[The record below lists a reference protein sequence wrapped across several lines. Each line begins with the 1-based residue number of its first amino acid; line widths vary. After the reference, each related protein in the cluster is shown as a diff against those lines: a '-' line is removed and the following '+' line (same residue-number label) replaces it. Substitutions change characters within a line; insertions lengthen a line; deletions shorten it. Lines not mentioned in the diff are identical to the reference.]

1 VTTAMGA
8 STTGYFSAH
17 VIDTSCA
24 SAMCW
29 MASMM
34 AWSVS
39 SQRGQRPRR

>member
-1 VTTAMGA
+1 MGA
-8 STTGYFSAH
+8 STTGFFSGH
-17 VIDTSCA
+17 VIDATRA

-39 SQRGQRPRR
+39 SQTGQRPRR